1 MRRRKVVSYEF
12 LRSDVLT
19 LGFGLL
25 SIIFITK
32 LYSIQVKKHGILSAK
47 AQEQYQNLS
56 TIQAKRGNIYAR
68 DMQPLAASQKAYLL
82 YFEPKVISDKAKVA
96 QRLAN
101 LLAEEKEDEQ
111 KLITHFTKLLNL
123 NLFWVAARHE
133 ILPETKANIEAL
145 NIRGVG
151 FEEEPIRFYP
161 EKRLASHVL
170 GYVAKNDSGDAQG
183 YFGIEGYFNGDLLGR
198 PGRVIQEKDALGNPI
213 LVGKYRRNDPIDGTD
228 IVLTIDR
235 ALQYMVEKK
244 LETGVKKYEADF
256 GSIIVMDPLTGEI
269 LALANFP
276 AYDPGNIVVYEEKEK
291 DMYDDQPINYA
302 VSEVYEPGSVIKAL
316 TVSAGIDK
324 EAIKKDSTF
333 NDAGPVEYSGYTV
346 DNWDLKHH
354 NVQTITQLLQ
364 KSNNIGSAWVAHQV
378 GGMDLYK
385 YFRSFGLGGKTGVE
399 LEGEDSG
406 FLRNDKDLT
415 AIDLATSGFG
425 QGMSATPLQVLNA
438 FNVIANEGI
447 LLKPRIVKQ
456 LRDSQRTVDLNPKP
470 IKKVL
475 SKETAKTVEVML
487 EDAASGGEAK
497 YFVIKNYRIAGK
509 TGTAQ
514 IPKNGKYDPKETNAT
529 FVGYL
534 SGEKKV
540 SILVKLNR
548 PKTSPYA
555 SETAVPI
562 WMEVANEIIKYY
574 GIAPDR
580 DTEL

>member
-1 MRRRKVVSYEF
+1 
-12 LRSDVLT
+12 
-19 LGFGLL
+19 
-25 SIIFITK
+25 
-32 LYSIQVKKHGILSAK
+32 
-47 AQEQYQNLS
+47 
-56 TIQAKRGNIYAR
+56 
-68 DMQPLAASQKAYLL
+68 
-82 YFEPKVISDKAKVA
+82 
-96 QRLAN
+96 
-101 LLAEEKEDEQ
+101 
-111 KLITHFTKLLNL
+111 
-123 NLFWVAARHE
+123 
-133 ILPETKANIEAL
+133 
-145 NIRGVG
+145 
-151 FEEEPIRFYP
+151 
-161 EKRLASHVL
+161 
-170 GYVAKNDSGDAQG
+170 
-183 YFGIEGYFNGDLLGR
+183 
-198 PGRVIQEKDALGNPI
+198 VIQEKDALGNPI

-244 LETGVKKYEADF
+244 LEAGVKKYEADF

-276 AYDPGNIVVYEEKEK
+276 AYDPGNIGVYEEEEK
-291 DMYDDQPINYA
+291 DIYSDQPINFA

-324 EAIKKDSTF
+324 GAIKKDSTF

-346 DNWDLKHH
+346 DNWDAKHH
-354 NVQTITQLLQ
+354 NIQTITQLLQ
-364 KSNNIGSAWVAHQV
+364 KSNNVGSSWVAHQV
-378 GGMDLYK
+378 GGVDLYK

-456 LRDSQRTVDLNPKP
+456 LRDNQRTVDLNPKP

-475 SKETAKTVEVML
+475 SKETAKIVEGML

-514 IPKNGKYDPKETNAT
+514 IPKDGKYDPKETNAT

-555 SETAVPI
+555 SETAVPV

-580 DTEL
+580 DAGL

>member
-1 MRRRKVVSYEF
+1 MRRRKVVAYEF
-12 LRSDVLT
+12 LRSDVLA

-25 SIIFITK
+25 SFIFIAK
-32 LYSIQVKKHGILSAK
+32 LYTIQIQRHGVLSAK

-82 YFEPKVISDKAKVA
+82 YFEPKVVTHKTQVSQTLATILAEDKEE
-96 QRLAN
+96 QDT
-101 LLAEEKEDEQ
+101 LLA
-111 KLITHFTKLLNL
+111 HFNKLLSL

-133 ILPETKANIEAL
+133 ILPETKSKIEAL
-145 NIRGVG
+145 KLRGIG

-170 GYVAKNDSGDAQG
+170 GYVAKNNTGEAQG
-183 YFGIEGYFNGDLLGR
+183 YFGIEGYFNGDLIGR

-213 LVGKYRRNDPIDGTD
+213 LVGKYRRNDPINGTD

-235 ALQYMVEKK
+235 AIQYMVEKK
-244 LETGVKKYEADF
+244 LEAGVKKYEADF

-276 AYDPGNIVVYEEKEK
+276 AYDPSNIVVYSDKEHEQ
-291 DMYDDQPINYA
+291 YFDQPINYA

-324 EAIKKDSTF
+324 GAITKDSTF

-354 NVQTITQLLQ
+354 NTQTITELLQ
-364 KSNNIGSAWVAHQV
+364 KSNNIGSSWVAHQV
-378 GGMDLYK
+378 GGEQLYK
-385 YFRSFGLGGKTGVE
+385 YFRSFGLGSKTGVE

-406 FLRNDKDLT
+406 FLRHDKELT

-438 FNVIANEGI
+438 FNVIANDGI
-447 LLKPRIVKQ
+447 LLKPRIVRQ
-456 LRDSQRTVDLNPKP
+456 LRDSQRTVELNPKP

-475 SKETAKTVEVML
+475 SKSTAHTVESML

-514 IPKNGKYDPKETNAT
+514 IPKDGKYDPKETNAT

-534 SGEKKV
+534 SGEKKI

-580 DTEL
+580 DVGL

>member
-12 LRSDVLT
+12 LRSDVLA
-19 LGFGLL
+19 LGFGFL

-32 LYSIQVKKHGILSAK
+32 LYSIQVKKHGVLSAK

-82 YFEPKVISDKAKVA
+82 YFEPKVIKDKESVAK
-96 QRLAN
+96 RLAT
-101 LLAEEKEDEQ
+101 LLADEKEEQQ
-111 KLITHFTKLLNL
+111 KLITHFTRLLNL
-123 NLFWVAARHE
+123 NLFWVAAQHE
-133 ILPETKANIEAL
+133 ILPETKSSIEKL
-145 NIRGVG
+145 NISGVG

-170 GYVAKNDSGDAQG
+170 GYVAKNNSGDQQG
-183 YFGIEGYFNGDLLGR
+183 YFGIEGYFNNALLGR

-244 LETGVKKYEADF
+244 LEAGVKKYEADF

-276 AYDPGNIVVYEEKEK
+276 AYDPGNIGVYEEEEK
-291 DMYDDQPINYA
+291 DIYSDQPINFA

-324 EAIKKDSTF
+324 GAIKKDSTF

-346 DNWDLKHH
+346 DNWDAKHH
-354 NVQTITQLLQ
+354 NIQTITQLLQ
-364 KSNNIGSAWVAHQV
+364 KSNNVGSSWVAHQV
-378 GGMDLYK
+378 GGVDLYK

-456 LRDSQRTVDLNPKP
+456 LRDNQRTVDLNPKP

-475 SKETAKTVEVML
+475 SKETAKIVEGML

-514 IPKNGKYDPKETNAT
+514 IPKDGKYDPKETNAT

-555 SETAVPI
+555 SETAVPV

-580 DTEL
+580 DAGL